1 MMVQAGP
8 VAATSTSST
17 TPTSSSTAPNE
28 CLSADGHV
36 RNGHLLQEARAASTK
51 GGNSGHKVD
60 ALRSTLRG
68 TLKLAFVGAL
78 LMACQATVPG
88 YQFVGALEASGHRDG
103 EASLAAIG
111 HLSKGRDLGAF
122 QHGQHAGV
130 YVVEEAHGTA
140 SGIRRGP
147 HSDGHA
153 CSSLL
158 EGPASAG
165 EVGSIEGSM
174 SQSTP
179 R

>member
-1 MMVQAGP
+1 MFGMDTFFKKP
-8 VAATSTSST
+8 EPLPPKAATVATKWMRFVQRSV
-17 TPTSSSTAPNE
+17 AR
-28 CLSADGHV
+28 LSW
-36 RNGHLLQEARAASTK
+36 HLWGLFLWL
-51 GGNSGHKVD
+51 V
-60 ALRSTLRG
+60 
-68 TLKLAFVGAL
+68 
-78 LMACQATVPG
+78 QATVPG